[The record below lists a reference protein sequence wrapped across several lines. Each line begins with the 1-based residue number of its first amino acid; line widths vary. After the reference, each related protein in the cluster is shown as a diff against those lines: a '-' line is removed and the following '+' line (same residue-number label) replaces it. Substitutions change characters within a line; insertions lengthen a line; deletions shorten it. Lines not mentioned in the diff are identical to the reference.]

1 MLVEKEEKWS
11 DGVDLMKL
19 VVKSIV
25 VDEMNGFINRKWK
38 RRMNRNHVINS
49 LFYYCIVFYRRYR
62 RRKMN

>member
-25 VDEMNGFINRKWK
+25 VDEMNGFINRK
-38 RRMNRNHVINS
+38 
-49 LFYYCIVFYRRYR
+49 
-62 RRKMN
+62 